1 MDNRVDI
8 FGLLKSEGKLTKVL
22 VYCAKDT
29 EDDPYEHTST
39 KTFLN
44 CVPIDALVR
53 DITPES
59 LVWKYFGQIP
69 MGSKEIICEKR
80 HIDTLKTAD
89 KIKIGTDYYSVRK
102 DDSKGWKMQ
111 TRQDYI
117 ILVAELKILND

>member
-1 MDNRVDI
+1 VDNRIDI
-8 FGLLKSEGKLTKVL
+8 FSLLKNEGKLSKVL
-22 VYCAKDT
+22 VYSAKDT

-44 CVPIDALVR
+44 PIAIDALVR

-102 DDSKGWKMQ
+102 DDSKGWKIQ

-117 ILVAELKILND
+117 IVVAELKIL

>member
-1 MDNRVDI
+1 MSDNRIDL
-8 FGLLKSEGKLTKVL
+8 FGLLRNEGKLSKVL
-22 VYCAKDT
+22 VYSAKDT
-29 EDDPYEHTST
+29 IDDPYEKTST

-44 CVPIDALVR
+44 CVPIDALIR

-89 KIKIGTDYYSVRK
+89 KIKIGVDYYSVRK
-102 DDSKGWKMQ
+102 DDSKGWKIQ

-117 ILVAELKILND
+117 IVVAELKIL

>member
-1 MDNRVDI
+1 MDKRIDI
-8 FGLLKSEGKLTKVL
+8 FSLLKNEGKLSKVL
-22 VYCAKDT
+22 VYSAKDT
-29 EDDPYEHTST
+29 VDDPYEHTST

-44 CVPIDALVR
+44 PIAIDALVR

-89 KIKIGTDYYSVRK
+89 KIKIGVDYYSVRK
-102 DDSKGWKMQ
+102 DDSKGWKIQ

-117 ILVAELKILND
+117 IVVAELRIL

>member
-1 MDNRVDI
+1 MPDNRVNL
-8 FGLLKSEGKLTKVL
+8 FGLLKNEGKLSKVL
-22 VYCAKDT
+22 VYSAKDT
-29 EDDPYEHTST
+29 VDDPYEKTTT

-44 CVPIDALVR
+44 PITIDALVR

-59 LVWKYFGQIP
+59 LVWKYFGQTP

-102 DDSKGWKMQ
+102 DDSKGWKIQ

-117 ILVAELKILND
+117 IVVAELKIL

>member
-1 MDNRVDI
+1 MSDKRIDL
-8 FGLLKSEGKLTKVL
+8 FGLLKNEGKLTKVL
-22 VYCAKDT
+22 VYSAKDT
-29 EDDPYEHTST
+29 IDDPYEKTTT

-44 CVPIDALVR
+44 PIAIDALVR

-102 DDSKGWKMQ
+102 DDSKGWKIQ

-117 ILVAELKILND
+117 IVVAELKIL

>member
-1 MDNRVDI
+1 MDNRIDI
-8 FGLLKSEGKLTKVL
+8 FSLLKNEGKLSKVL
-22 VYCAKDT
+22 VYSAKDT

-44 CVPIDALVR
+44 PIAIDALVR

-89 KIKIGTDYYSVRK
+89 KIKIGTDYYNVRK
-102 DDSKGWKMQ
+102 DDSKGWKIQ

-117 ILVAELKILND
+117 IVVAELKIL

>member
-1 MDNRVDI
+1 MPDRRIDI
-8 FGLLKSEGKLTKVL
+8 FSILKNEGKLTKVL
-22 VYCAKDT
+22 VYSAKDT
-29 EDDPYEHTST
+29 IVDPYEKNTD

-44 CVPIDALVR
+44 PMPIDALVR

-102 DDSKGWKMQ
+102 DDSKGWKIQ

-117 ILVAELKILND
+117 IVVAELKIL

>member
-1 MDNRVDI
+1 MSEKRIDI
-8 FGLLKSEGKLTKVL
+8 FGLLRSEGKLTKIL
-22 VYCAKDT
+22 VFQGISRT
-29 EDDPYEHTST
+29 IDPYEKNQEITM
-39 KTFLN
+39 LN
-44 CVPIDALVR
+44 PITIDALVR

-102 DDSKGWKMQ
+102 DDSKGWKIQ

-117 ILVAELKILND
+117 IVVAELKIL

>member
-1 MDNRVDI
+1 MDTRINL
-8 FGLLKSEGKLTKVL
+8 FGLLKNEGKLSKVL
-22 VYCAKDT
+22 VYSAKDT
-29 EDDPYEHTST
+29 VDDPYEKTTT

-44 CVPIDALVR
+44 PIAIDALVR

-102 DDSKGWKMQ
+102 DDSKGWKIQ

-117 ILVAELKILND
+117 IVVAELKIL

>member
-1 MDNRVDI
+1 MSEKRIDI
-8 FGLLKSEGKLTKVL
+8 FGLLRSEGKLTKIL
-22 VYCAKDT
+22 VFQGISRT
-29 EDDPYEHTST
+29 IDPYEKNQEITM
-39 KTFLN
+39 LN
-44 CVPIDALVR
+44 PITIDALVR

-80 HIDTLKTAD
+80 YIDTLKTAD

-102 DDSKGWKMQ
+102 DDSKGWKIQ

-117 ILVAELKILND
+117 IVVAELKIL

>member
-1 MDNRVDI
+1 MDTRINL
-8 FGLLKSEGKLTKVL
+8 FGLLKNEGKLSKVL
-22 VYCAKDT
+22 VYSAKDT
-29 EDDPYEHTST
+29 IDDPYEKTST

-44 CVPIDALVR
+44 CVPIDALIR

-89 KIKIGTDYYSVRK
+89 KIKIGADYYSVRK
-102 DDSKGWKMQ
+102 DDSKGWKIQ

-117 ILVAELKILND
+117 IVVAELKIL

>member
-1 MDNRVDI
+1 MSDKRIDL
-8 FGLLKSEGKLTKVL
+8 FGLLKNEGKLTKVL
-22 VYCAKDT
+22 VYSAKDT
-29 EDDPYEHTST
+29 IDDPYEKTTT

-44 CVPIDALVR
+44 PIAIDALVR

-89 KIKIGTDYYSVRK
+89 KIKIGTDYYNVRK
-102 DDSKGWKMQ
+102 DDSKGWKIQ

-117 ILVAELKILND
+117 IVVAELKIL

>member
-1 MDNRVDI
+1 MSEKRIDI
-8 FGLLKSEGKLTKVL
+8 FGLLRSEGKLTKIL
-22 VYCAKDT
+22 VFQGISRT
-29 EDDPYEHTST
+29 IDPYEKNQEITM
-39 KTFLN
+39 LN
-44 CVPIDALVR
+44 PITIDALVR

-59 LVWKYFGQIP
+59 LVWKYFGQNP

-102 DDSKGWKMQ
+102 DDSKGWKIQ

-117 ILVAELKILND
+117 IVVAELKIL

>member
-1 MDNRVDI
+1 MSDNRIDL
-8 FGLLKSEGKLTKVL
+8 FGLLRNEGKLSKVL
-22 VYCAKDT
+22 VYSAKDT
-29 EDDPYEHTST
+29 IDDPYEKTST

-44 CVPIDALVR
+44 CVPIDALIR

-102 DDSKGWKMQ
+102 DDSKGWKIQ

-117 ILVAELKILND
+117 IVVAELKIL

>member
-1 MDNRVDI
+1 MPDNRVNL
-8 FGLLKSEGKLTKVL
+8 FGLLKNEGKLSKVL
-22 VYCAKDT
+22 VYSAKDT
-29 EDDPYEHTST
+29 VDDPYEKTTT

-44 CVPIDALVR
+44 PIAIDALVR

-102 DDSKGWKMQ
+102 DDSKGWKIQ

-117 ILVAELKILND
+117 IVVAELKIL

>member
-1 MDNRVDI
+1 VDNRIDI
-8 FGLLKSEGKLTKVL
+8 FSLLKNEGKLSKVL
-22 VYCAKDT
+22 VYSAKDT

-44 CVPIDALVR
+44 PIAIDALVR

-80 HIDTLKTAD
+80 YIDTLKTAD

-102 DDSKGWKMQ
+102 DDSKGWKIQ

-117 ILVAELKILND
+117 IVVAELKIL

>member
-1 MDNRVDI
+1 MDKRIDI
-8 FGLLKSEGKLTKVL
+8 FSLLKNEGKLSKVL
-22 VYCAKDT
+22 VYSAKDT
-29 EDDPYEHTST
+29 IDDPYEKTST

-44 CVPIDALVR
+44 CVPIDALIR

-102 DDSKGWKMQ
+102 DDSKGWKIQ

-117 ILVAELKILND
+117 IVVAELKIL

>member
-1 MDNRVDI
+1 MSDNRIDL
-8 FGLLKSEGKLTKVL
+8 FGLLRNEGKLSKVL
-22 VYCAKDT
+22 VYSAKDT

-44 CVPIDALVR
+44 PIAIDALVR

-59 LVWKYFGQIP
+59 LVYKYFGQIP

-102 DDSKGWKMQ
+102 DDSKGWKIQ

-117 ILVAELKILND
+117 IVVAELKIL

>member
-1 MDNRVDI
+1 MDTRIDI
-8 FGLLKSEGKLTKVL
+8 FGLLKNEGKLTKVL
-22 VYCAKDT
+22 VYNAVSRI
-29 EDDPYEHTST
+29 EDPYEKNST
-39 KTFLN
+39 EVMLN
-44 CVPIDALVR
+44 AIPIDALVR

-89 KIKIGTDYYSVRK
+89 KIKIGADYYSVRK
-102 DDSKGWKMQ
+102 DDSKGWKIQ

-117 ILVAELKILND
+117 IVVAELKIL

>member
-1 MDNRVDI
+1 MPDRRIDI
-8 FGLLKSEGKLTKVL
+8 FSILKNEGKLTKVL
-22 VYCAKDT
+22 VYSAKDT
-29 EDDPYEHTST
+29 VDDPYEKTTT

-44 CVPIDALVR
+44 PIAIDALVR

-102 DDSKGWKMQ
+102 DDSKGWKIQ

-117 ILVAELKILND
+117 IVVAELKIL

>member
-8 FGLLKSEGKLTKVL
+8 FRILKQEGKLSKVL
-22 VYCAKDT
+22 IYSAKDT
-29 EDDPYEHTST
+29 VDDPYEKTTT

-44 CVPIDALVR
+44 PIPVDALVR

-69 MGSKEIICEKR
+69 MGSKEIICEKKY
-80 HIDTLKTAD
+80 IDTLKTAD
-89 KIKIGTDYYSVRK
+89 KIKIGTEYYNVRK
-102 DDSKGWKMQ
+102 DDSKGWKIQ

-117 ILVAELKILND
+117 IVVAELKLL